1 MYGSVSNRP
10 LLTLRWIL
18 YATFL
23 AVALVGP
30 FLLKGDS
37 SGVFRGLWVAVAC
50 GVFLVLQATT
60 ELPETRRLTFARIWL
75 AVGESALAVMFVAVF
90 GGADGA
96 FAPLLVLVAFLVSLE
111 HGWRLG
117 IASAVI
123 FAAYQVVN
131 QGGLDPALLSTL
143 LLYLSAPALSATL
156 GQAQILQRE
165 GGYVQDQDKLDR
177 AYQIARREAGK
188 RQEHEEELYKER
200 RRFESL
206 VEVAQGLAQLR
217 EQEHLLQKVV
227 EIATDQLNARGGVVF
242 LMREGRLVCQ
252 GQIGLTAP
260 TVTALEACFDT
271 SFLSELTAL
280 GYPLAFDSLEK
291 SPDPQTATL
300 AARFDSVSSP
310 QVKRSPAELRVD
322 QMVVV
327 PLASAHDGKAFG
339 VLAVVNQ
346 NLDKPFTV
354 QESRYLQVLAT
365 NAAIALKNILFT
377 VELERSHW
385 ELIQALAQAIE
396 AKDSYT
402 SNHVGRVRDLSV
414 EIARAIGLERHVI
427 KVIAIAAT
435 LHDVGKISTPDSVL
449 LKPGPLTDEE
459 YEIMKQHAD
468 NGATILRGILS
479 LPEGV
484 EDMVRHHHEHW
495 DGRGY
500 PSGLEGKS
508 IPLGAQI
515 ISIADCYDA
524 MTYDRPYRKGFPAQ
538 EALKRMEKGC
548 GTQFNPKLLC
558 AFFALQGYVPRTN
571 PVASE
576 TYEKILGKLKLGS
589 RLGGRIESSRGIPS
603 HSTGATGAETEQNA
617 KPLTLERN

>member
-10 LLTLRWIL
+10 LLTFRWIM

-23 AVALVGP
+23 AAALVGP

-37 SGVFRGLWVAVAC
+37 SSVFRGIWAAGGYV
-50 GVFLVLQATT
+50 VFLILQAITQ
-60 ELPETRRLTFARIWL
+60 LPETGRLTFARIGL
-75 AVGESALAVMFVAVF
+75 AVGESALAVMFVSVF
-90 GGADGA
+90 GGTGGA
-96 FAPLLVLVAFLVSLE
+96 FVALLPMVAVLVALE
-111 HGWRLG
+111 HGWQMGVASSVVLAVYLVVDRGG
-117 IASAVI
+117 IDPGTLSSLLCL
-123 FAAYQVVN
+123 AA
-131 QGGLDPALLSTL
+131 
-143 LLYLSAPALSATL
+143 APALSATL
-156 GQAQILQRE
+156 SQARILQRE
-165 GGYVQDQDKLDR
+165 GGYAQDQDKLDR

-188 RQEHEEELYKER
+188 RQEHEEELYQER

-206 VEVAQGLAQLR
+206 VEVAHGLAQIR

-227 EIATDQLNARGGVVF
+227 ECATDQLNARGGAVF
-242 LMREGRLVCQ
+242 LLREGRLVCQ
-252 GQIGLTAP
+252 GQVGLTTP
-260 TVTALEACFDT
+260 TVNSMEGCLQASLLE
-271 SFLSELTAL
+271 ELTAL
-280 GYPLAFDSLEK
+280 GYPLAFDTLERD
-291 SPDPQTATL
+291 PDPATAAL
-300 AARFDSVSSP
+300 IARFERLTNP
-310 QVKRSPAELRVD
+310 QAKRSPAELRID
-322 QMVVV
+322 QMVIA

-339 VLAVVNQ
+339 ILAVVNQ
-346 NLDKPFTV
+346 NLDKPFTSR
-354 QESRYLQVLAT
+354 ESKYLQVLCT
-365 NAAIALKNILFT
+365 NAAVALKNILFT

-414 EIARAIGLERHVI
+414 EIARAIGLERPVI

-449 LKPGPLTDEE
+449 LKPGPLTDDE

-484 EDMVRHHHEHW
+484 EGMVRHHHEHW

-500 PSGLEGKS
+500 PLGLKGKD

-524 MTYDRPYRKGFPAQ
+524 MTYDRPYRKGFPPQ

-571 PVASE
+571 PVAAE
-576 TYEKILGKLKLGS
+576 TYEKILGKLNLGS
-589 RLGGRIESSRGIPS
+589 RLGQLGSSRGIPS
-603 HSTGATGAETEQNA
+603 HSTGAAGAGTEQNA
-617 KPLTLERN
+617 KPLLLERN